1 MYMLTCLSNQNHRCV
16 YLMTDIH
23 VPNLTFDFQLYIKYL
38 TDLLYNFWPWNKISN
53 LSDINLLMY
62 IILHYS
68 AYVVIQRKLMVDL
81 CGNCECVTILL
92 HWRLSHFDAGK
103 NNCYQSILSF
113 FNMNKYC
120 TDKCRLLSHPT
131 KYIQICRQESYL
143 TEIKWRKL
151 KSHIFIKYHL
161 SYTEDEY

>member
-1 MYMLTCLSNQNHRCV
+1 MLSYADYKINLRFYPHISQLFSLSLCILHCNQRLGEERINMYMLTCLSNQNHRCV

-103 NNCYQSILSF
+103 N
-113 FNMNKYC
+113 YC
-120 TDKCRLLSHPT
+120 
-131 KYIQICRQESYL
+131 
-143 TEIKWRKL
+143 
-151 KSHIFIKYHL
+151 
-161 SYTEDEY
+161 